1 MTVKRITIA
10 LVCILAAAV
19 LGALIFGRQDNSPVN
34 VSGDV
39 SRTNN
44 TNTNTVTSDKW
55 VYETVDGSISLVGYN
70 GRDSVIEIPSEI
82 DGVPVTSLGEGL
94 FEENNRLREVT
105 IPDSVTDIGPS
116 SFENCTELTVVR
128 LSANI
133 ERIQSKAF
141 SGCRSLRMIQFT
153 NGIRSIGSGAFSGCT
168 GLTNISFPNSVTSI
182 GADAFLNC
190 EALADVSIPRTVT
203 NIGSH
208 AFKGTPWL
216 AAQTDTFVIVGNQ
229 ILIKYNGIAE
239 SVEVP
244 LGVTQI
250 TDAFEDNLFPLEI
263 ILPASLTSIGQ
274 HAFSGC
280 RSLEI
285 IEIPESVR
293 SIGDSAFRGCSH
305 LNPITLP
312 SRLTS
317 IGPSA
322 FQSCSALERLFIPD
336 GVKTLPKLSFANCD
350 RLRMLQIP
358 ASVETI
364 ASDALVY
371 SGITELR
378 VAKDS
383 AAEQFAIDNGYNYA
397 YEQQANDDF
406 VYQQMDD
413 GVQVIMYT
421 GNIFDVVVPA
431 ELSGY
436 PVTSLSDILF
446 QHNSFVRSVNLPET
460 ITRIS
465 DYSFANM
472 SELRSVI
479 LPDTLTEIGMGAFMN
494 DPYLGDLA
502 IPESVMSIADD
513 AFMECPSL
521 VILAPVGSYAYDW
534 AVKAGIR
541 VKDNT
546 QVESALFQF
555 VKPAGQVLIGGYDG
569 HDTEPELPRMNEYLE
584 FVAGIA
590 DYAFNGK
597 DIRTLTIPEG
607 YETIGD
613 FSFADDPS
621 PLDITIPRSV
631 TSIGNDCFAG
641 SDVTIHGYS
650 GSYAEEYARSHRI
663 KFLVIHDW
671 EL

>member
-1 MTVKRITIA
+1 MTVKRITIV
-10 LVCILAAAV
+10 LVCILVVAV
-19 LGALIFGRQDNSPVN
+19 VGALILGRENNDSFSVD
-34 VSGDV
+34 SGSSSSV
-39 SRTNN
+39 TASR
-44 TNTNTVTSDKW
+44 SDKW
-55 VYETVDGSISLVGYN
+55 VYETEDGMASLLGYN
-70 GRDSVIEIPSEI
+70 GRDSVLEIPSEI
-82 DGVPVTSLGEGL
+82 EGFPVTVLGEKL
-94 FEENNRLREVT
+94 FAENTRLREVT
-105 IPDSVTDIGPS
+105 IPDSVVTIGQS
-116 SFENCTELTVVR
+116 AFENCTELSVVR
-128 LSANI
+128 LSSNL
-133 ERIQSKAF
+133 ERILGKAF
-141 SGCRSLRMIQFT
+141 SGCRSLKMIQFT
-153 NGIRSIGSGAFSGCT
+153 NGIRSIGTGAFSGCIS
-168 GLTNISFPNSVTSI
+168 LTYVSFPNSVTSI
-182 GADAFLNC
+182 GTDAFLNC
-190 EALADVSIPRTVT
+190 EALSDVSIPRTVT

-229 ILIKYNGIAE
+229 ILIKYNGMAE

-244 LGVTQI
+244 LGITQI

-312 SRLTS
+312 ARLTS

-322 FQSCSALERLFIPD
+322 FQSCSALERVFIPN

-358 ASVETI
+358 ESVESI
-364 ASDALVY
+364 APDALVY

-383 AAEQFAIDNGYNYA
+383 AGEQFAVDNGYNYI
-397 YEQQANDDF
+397 YEQQSNDDF
-406 VYQQMDD
+406 VYQQFDD

-421 GNIFDVVVPA
+421 GNIYDVVVPA

-472 SELRSVI
+472 SELRSVV
-479 LPDTLTEIGMGAFMN
+479 LPDTLTEIGEGAFLN
-494 DPYLGDLA
+494 DPYLSDLV
-502 IPESVMSIADD
+502 IPESVVSIADD
-513 AFMECPSL
+513 AFLECPSL
-521 VILAPVGSYAYDW
+521 VILAPMGSYAYDW

-546 QVESALFQF
+546 RVASELFQF
-555 VKPAGQVLIGGYDG
+555 VKPAGHVLVSGYEG
-569 HDTEPELPRMNEYLE
+569 HDPEPELPRMNEYLE
-584 FVAGIA
+584 FVTGIA
-590 DYAFNGK
+590 DDAFNGNDFRLIK
-597 DIRTLTIPEG
+597 IPEG
-607 YETIGD
+607 YETIGN
-613 FSFADDPS
+613 FSFANDPS
-621 PLDITIPRSV
+621 PLEITIPRSV
-631 TSIGNDCFAG
+631 TGIGDDCFAG

-650 GSYAEEYARSHRI
+650 GSFAEEYARSHRI
-663 KFLVIHDW
+663 KFLIIHEW

>member
-10 LVCILAAAV
+10 LVCVLIVAV
-19 LGALIFGRQDNSPVN
+19 VGALILGREDGNPVSVPGSEN
-34 VSGDV
+34 RS
-39 SRTNN
+39 SNA
-44 TNTNTVTSDKW
+44 VTSDKW
-55 VYETVDGSISLVGYN
+55 VYEIDEGNITLVDYT
-70 GRDSVIEIPSEI
+70 GRDPVVEIPSEI
-82 DGVPVTSLGEGL
+82 NGFPVTSLGESV
-94 FEENNRLREVT
+94 FANSNRLREVT
-105 IPDSVTDIGPS
+105 IPDSVTEIGPS
-116 SFENCTELTVVR
+116 AFENCTELSVVR
-128 LSANI
+128 LSSNI
-133 ERIQSKAF
+133 ERIQNKAF
-141 SGCRSLRMIQFT
+141 SGCRSLKMIQFT
-153 NGIRSIGSGAFSGCT
+153 NGIRSIGTAAFSGCI
-168 GLTNISFPNSVTSI
+168 GLTYVSFPNSVTSI

-190 EALADVSIPRTVT
+190 ELLADVSIPRTVT

-364 ASDALVY
+364 APDALVY

-383 AAEQFAIDNGYNYA
+383 VAEQFAIDNGYNYA
-397 YEQQANDDF
+397 YEQQSNDDF
-406 VYQQMDD
+406 VYQQMED
-413 GVQVIMYT
+413 GIQVIMYT
-421 GNIFDVVVPA
+421 GNVYDVVVPA

-472 SELRSVI
+472 SELRSVFF
-479 LPDTLTEIGMGAFMN
+479 PDTLTEIGAGAFLN
-494 DPYLGDLA
+494 DPYLGDLV
-502 IPESVMSIADD
+502 IPESVVSIADD
-513 AFMECPSL
+513 AFLECPSL

-546 QVESALFQF
+546 QVESELFQF
-555 VKPAGQVLIGGYDG
+555 VKPAGQILIGGYDG
-569 HDTEPELPRMNEYLE
+569 HDSEPNLPRMNEYLE

-590 DYAFNGK
+590 DYAFRGK
-597 DIRTLTIPEG
+597 DIRLITIPEG

-621 PLDITIPRSV
+621 PLEITIPRSV
-631 TSIGNDCFAG
+631 NSIGDECFSG
-641 SDVTIHGYS
+641 SNVTIHGYS

-663 KFLVIHDW
+663 KFLIIHEW

>member
-1 MTVKRITIA
+1 MTVKRVTIA
-10 LVCILAAAV
+10 LVCILVAAV
-19 LGALIFGRQDNSPVN
+19 VGALILGRNGTST
-34 VSGDV
+34 VSVTGDEG
-39 SRTNN
+39 RTNN
-44 TNTNTVTSDKW
+44 TMTSDKW
-55 VYETVDGSISLVGYN
+55 VYETVEDGISLIGYN
-70 GRDSVIEIPSEI
+70 GRESVIEIPSEI
-82 DGVPVTSLGEGL
+82 NGSPVKTLGESL
-94 FEENNRLREVT
+94 FASNNRLREVT
-105 IPDSVTDIGPS
+105 IPDSVTVIGTS
-116 SFENCTELTVVR
+116 AFENCTELSVVR
-128 LSANI
+128 LSANL
-133 ERIQSKAF
+133 ERIQNKAF
-141 SGCRSLRMIQFT
+141 SGCRSLKMIQFS
-153 NGIRSIGSGAFSGCT
+153 NGIRSIGYAAFSGCI
-168 GLTNISFPNSVTSI
+168 GLTYISFPNSVTSI
-182 GADAFLNC
+182 DADAFLNC
-190 EALADVSIPRTVT
+190 EALTDVSIPRTVT

-216 AAQTDTFVIVGNQ
+216 TAQTDTFVIVGNQ

-263 ILPASLTSIGQ
+263 ILPASLTSIGP

-285 IEIPESVR
+285 IEIPDSVR

-312 SRLTS
+312 SRLTY

-322 FQSCSALERLFIPD
+322 FQSCSALERLFIPE
-336 GVKTLPKLSFANCD
+336 GVKALPNLSFANCD

-358 ASVETI
+358 ASVEAI
-364 ASDALVY
+364 SNDALVY

-383 AAEQFAIDNGYNYA
+383 VGEQFAIDNGYNYT
-397 YEQQANDDF
+397 YEQQSNNDF
-406 VYQQMDD
+406 VYQQVED
-413 GVQVIMYT
+413 GIQIIMYT
-421 GNIFDVVVPA
+421 GNIYDVVVPA

-460 ITRIS
+460 ITRIA

-479 LPDTLTEIGMGAFMN
+479 LPETLTEIGEGAFLN
-494 DPYLGDLA
+494 DPYLGDLV
-502 IPESVMSIADD
+502 IPESVVSIADN
-513 AFMECPSL
+513 AFLDCPSL

-546 QVESALFQF
+546 QVASELFQF
-555 VKPAGQVLIGGYDG
+555 VKPEGQVLIGGYEGNDS
-569 HDTEPELPRMNEYLE
+569 EPELPRMNEYME
-584 FVAGIA
+584 FVSGIA
-590 DYAFNGK
+590 DDAFNGK
-597 DIRTLTIPEG
+597 DIISITIPEG
-607 YETIGD
+607 YETIGNY
-613 FSFADDPS
+613 SFANDPS

-631 TSIGNDCFAG
+631 NNIGDNCFQG
-641 SDVTIHGYS
+641 SDVTIHGYID
-650 GSYAEEYARSHRI
+650 SYAEEYARLHRI
-663 KFLVIHDW
+663 KFIVIHEW